1 MSISRAFLSLL
12 VALTFLSLSYTIH
25 SAWGQLQTGNL
36 YGVVFDSNGSPLPG
50 VTTTLSG
57 LGAPQIQVSN
67 AQGQVRFLG
76 LSPGLYSLLVELEG
90 FASNNTSNIAIDIG
104 RNTEIEV
111 TLTPAVED
119 TITTI
124 N

>member
-36 YGVVFDSNGSPLPG
+36 YGVVFYSNGSPLPG